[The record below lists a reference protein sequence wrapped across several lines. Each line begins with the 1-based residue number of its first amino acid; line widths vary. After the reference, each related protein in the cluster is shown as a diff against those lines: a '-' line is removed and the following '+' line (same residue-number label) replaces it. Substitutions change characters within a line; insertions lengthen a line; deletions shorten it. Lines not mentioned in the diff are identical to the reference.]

1 MRTLKEEERSNAIMA
16 SAMEELINEAADRK
30 GRQVAI
36 TMLED
41 GLNIDKVVLYS
52 GLTYEEIEKIAFT
65 G

>member
-1 MRTLKEEERSNAIMA
+1 MA